1 MPSRSVWTTSHN
13 VKGSAFSLT
22 YVKLEIVCCQ
32 LVGKVYI
39 LPLYKPPFVTEND
52 HSLHRDN
59 CQSGLSLLP
68 ENDVRKYRLIL
79 EDKAGNKMRPDEEKG
94 YSARE
99 LMNNESCSADR
110 NSC

>member
-1 MPSRSVWTTSHN
+1 MPSRGVWTTSHN

-52 HSLHRDN
+52 HSLITVKVDSPYY
-59 CQSGLSLLP
+59 Q
-68 ENDVRKYRLIL
+68 
-79 EDKAGNKMRPDEEKG
+79 KMMLG
-94 YSARE
+94 SIG
-99 LMNNESCSADR
+99 
-110 NSC
+110 